1 MWQNSKPV
9 FVVPSNWNLNCGFS
23 MVPKSAV
30 DEQLIALNKVKLE
43 LGSNIEIS
51 HQFVAGDGE
60 KEITFA
66 MYILNLKGET
76 IVASEKLYTIK
87 FNVIDDICTTY
98 TIVSDSS
105 GSTAGSTAKARQNV
119 VVNVPYKLLLDNFSF

>member
-1 MWQNSKPV
+1 MWERSKPA

-23 MVPKSAV
+23 MVPKSAA
-30 DEQLIALNKVKLE
+30 DEQLIASNKVKLA

-51 HQFVAGDGE
+51 HKFAASDGE

-66 MYILNLKGET
+66 MYILNLKGEK
-76 IVASEKLYTIK
+76 ILASEKLYTIK
-87 FNVIDDICTTY
+87 YNVIDDICTTY

-105 GSTAGSTAKARQNV
+105 GSTAGSTA
-119 VVNVPYKLLLDNFSF
+119 